1 MNVNTSSSQNEA
13 QAALQLPMPEH
24 SCGDVEQWWY
34 SAAVTQPD
42 NGELW
47 SPDTHANKEL
57 TFKPNYVNIDVSYQS
72 CPRETRLTSQYVN
85 N

>member
-42 NGELW
+42 NGGL
-47 SPDTHANKEL
+47 
-57 TFKPNYVNIDVSYQS
+57 
-72 CPRETRLTSQYVN
+72 
-85 N
+85 